1 MWMWHGEM
9 CFQAGMS
16 EGQAWFL
23 SFFLL
28 PVTEAL
34 VMIQDGVNQELGQLN
49 LNLNYLKIVAQF
61 KIQEVGNRNREEKK
75 ITSSRN
81 QEAVQGCDSVRVSAY
96 KAQCQ
101 SFRLQSPV
109 THGHLVYIPSLIN
122 FPDSLVTFLINLIWK
137 PTMSQIF
144 SNLSC
149 IISTVSILQFHSFWI
164 YNLTLDQTWW

>member
-96 KAQCQ
+96 KA
-101 SFRLQSPV
+101 LLHMA
-109 THGHLVYIPSLIN
+109 T
-122 FPDSLVTFLINLIWK
+122 
-137 PTMSQIF
+137 
-144 SNLSC
+144 
-149 IISTVSILQFHSFWI
+149 
-164 YNLTLDQTWW
+164 